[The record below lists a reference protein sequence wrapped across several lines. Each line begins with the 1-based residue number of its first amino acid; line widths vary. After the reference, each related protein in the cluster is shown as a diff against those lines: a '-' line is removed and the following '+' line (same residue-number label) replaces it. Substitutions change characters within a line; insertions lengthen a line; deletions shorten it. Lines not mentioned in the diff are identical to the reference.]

1 MRIEGAPLDSGPPR
15 EIAFDSESEST
26 TRGRLGIA
34 RRRCR
39 VSQRVGVWKPLGIGV
54 ERKVGRG
61 REEDQDKEG
70 VLLRALQRST
80 APVAALQGRTETPV
94 LRRARRRPA

>member
-61 REEDQDKEG
+61 REEDQNKDG
-70 VLLRALQRST
+70 GTSPRA
-80 APVAALQGRTETPV
+80 AAV
-94 LRRARRRPA
+94 YCARGGATGQN